1 VICLAGDGGFG
12 HVWSE
17 LETCRRTGTEVVLT
31 ILNNGVL
38 AYQKDAEDVKFG
50 RHTSA
55 CQFSPVDHAAVAR
68 ACGLKGVRIENAA
81 DYLPA
86 LKEALASN
94 ATTLIDVVTDPEA
107 YPPIT
112 FFDGT
117 LEKARREREGR
128 R

>member
-1 VICLAGDGGFG
+1 MLFRSGFG

-17 LETCRRTGTEVVLT
+17 LETAKRTGVAVALT
-31 ILNNGVL
+31 VLNNGVL

-55 CQFSPVDHAAVAR
+55 CRFSPVDHAAVAR
-68 ACGLKGVRIENAA
+68 ACGLKGVRIERAS

-86 LKEALASN
+86 LKEALASRE
-94 ATTLIDVVTDPEA
+94 TTLLDVVTDDDA

-112 FFDGT
+112 FFEGT
-117 LEKARREREGR
+117 LEKVRAAREAKK
-128 R
+128 